1 MFLIYKKAVY
11 INITALLVL
20 GSMT

>member
-1 MFLIYKKAVY
+1 MLLIYKKAMY